1 MRKMIALLATVAS
14 LAYAAPSHA
23 AGGGFSGYY
32 LATFKVPGG
41 SFQHC
46 FQLSQANGT
55 VPGYKI
61 SGTWVDTDFAGTAGQ
76 FAVYAGTLH
85 LAGYVSNPDETD
97 NLTIDGK
104 ISAGKISQATFDL
117 FSQSG
122 MYLSLG
128 SLTEMRDPACKIS
141 D

>member
-1 MRKMIALLATVAS
+1 MLKTITLLAT
-14 LAYAAPSHA
+14 AAMFANVTPSHA

-32 LATFKVPGG
+32 LATFKSPTG

-61 SGTWVDTDFAGTAGQ
+61 SGTWSDTDFANTAGQ

-85 LAGYVSNPDETD
+85 LAGYVGDPQGTD
-97 NLTIDGK
+97 YLTIDGH
-104 ISAGKISQATFDL
+104 ISAGKIEHATFDY
-117 FSQSG
+117 FSSSG
-122 MYLSLG
+122 LYFALG
-128 SLTEMRDPACKIS
+128 ALTEMRNPNCKP
-141 D
+141 

>member
-1 MRKMIALLATVAS
+1 MRKMIALLATAAMF
-14 LAYAAPSHA
+14 AYVTPSHA

-32 LATFKVPGG
+32 LATFNTPVN

-61 SGTWVDTDFAGTAGQ
+61 SGTWTDTDFSNTAGQ

-85 LAGYVSNPDETD
+85 LAGYVGDSQGTD
-97 NLTIDGK
+97 VLTIDGH
-104 ISAGKISQATFDL
+104 ISAGKIVHATFDYFTSTGL
-117 FSQSG
+117 YFA
-122 MYLSLG
+122 LG
-128 SLTEMRDPACKIS
+128 SLTEMRNPACKP
-141 D
+141 